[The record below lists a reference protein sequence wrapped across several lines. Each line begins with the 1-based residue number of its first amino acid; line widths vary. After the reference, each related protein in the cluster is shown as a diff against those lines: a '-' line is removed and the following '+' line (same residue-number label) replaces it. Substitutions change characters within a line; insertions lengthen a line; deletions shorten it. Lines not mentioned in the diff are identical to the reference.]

1 MICQHTFK
9 FHVHSANTDMENHVI
24 VLVGNKADL
33 DELRQ
38 VPKET
43 AQQLADELG
52 IT

>member
-1 MICQHTFK
+1 
-9 FHVHSANTDMENHVI
+9 MENHVI

-52 IT
+52 IA